1 MSEVSLRDYFSQL
14 DTLLSTNAA
23 DEVIHHCRHILQYYP
38 RNVAAYRYLG
48 RALILNGRWDE
59 GASALRRV
67 LGVIPDDYIAHIGMS
82 EIYDTKRQPDAA
94 IWHLERAFEQT
105 PYNRDL
111 LDGIRALYRR
121 YRNVDQVK
129 IQLTAAAVARQ
140 AMRNQQYGHAIETL
154 RGALQRQ
161 PDRVDLRLLLA
172 EALWAHGE
180 QVEAAEIA
188 LDILQLLPD
197 CLAAN
202 RILTQLWLAE
212 DRPSDARRYLS
223 HIEDVDPYL
232 AVELATGRPAP
243 DDAFKLRELDYAR
256 SAQHELARN
265 RPDWLQALD
274 NESLVAQTEPEG
286 ARTTT
291 GWVSALLR
299 GTGAEAA
306 SPAPAQE
313 EAADLFSDDW
323 MASVGRSIVEGS
335 TTQADELPD
344 DAALLGMSTSA
355 PDAVKRTPADFSFED
370 ELEDAFPAWEL
381 LTGEPAPG
389 SVPPGSETAM
399 TPNLEF
405 STTFQANEQSSHD
418 DVLDFPQPDPLAWLR
433 ESGIEIAEAA
443 EFQDPFT
450 SETDEAAEMRLP
462 EADANPLGWL
472 GGYDDLLIEEEQTA
486 TTAEGASSDLDDSLD
501 WLNSID
507 LDDDNA
513 PAGQTKIDAAPL
525 DQSSEADWL
534 PIPETGFKTAEAEAQ
549 GAEAPLAPA
558 EAPTI
563 PSPPAASLF
572 DFGDDEAAVPETAGS
587 EPGDDVDW
595 LTDISNHEPQ
605 AVPGPRRGLTA
616 LLNESNFDWLSDQ
629 QNDESSTEDSATD
642 SIMDEWLTEFGST
655 TPALPDQPSYEP
667 DWIVELDSAMNDEP
681 MKPPSPDQPPDWGA
695 GLPPEANDETA
706 GASSVGESSESEIE
720 WGSPDAFSWPAADD
734 DEAQPADS
742 LPDWLAELEPTN
754 TFESAQSVMSLD
766 DEDESDEGTETDPE
780 LGSVPDWLADLEP
793 RHPAETAR
801 MSFGES
807 LENSAFSAQDDWFTE
822 LKAEE
827 EAEIED
833 EAALNWPQ
841 NVDDVAAELADIEAS
856 LSSAGFQSPQGAG
869 DEASL
874 PEVPDW
880 LGEFGAQPV
889 QEDDPS
895 AETVNYQP
903 EDAFAAALPIE
914 GGDLEWLDDVG
925 EQAAEQAAAELEAT
939 RRPEAGVPDWLS
951 ELEPH
956 ASTPATDANAE
967 SIDWLDEIA
976 PTTPEPAETFAFENA
991 PAGEPPSSGTP
1002 PVSDLPD
1009 WLLELTPDEP
1019 FEQDDHTPAEET
1031 AAEPSAFDFD
1041 AIMTEPAA
1049 SIGEPERGSADWLTG
1064 IGSAAAA
1071 STASQMNFNDED
1083 ASSESSEQPLS
1094 DDQAEELDDEDWL
1107 IEAPVETPLPAHEPL
1122 ALGEYEANAQDEDFE
1137 WLSEDEEADFA
1148 TVETPSAAFDSLAED
1163 EEDAEDEAAID
1174 ETVEALAIHGDVLV
1188 QKPASNAPDWLNA
1201 MVPGLDVDFEAIE
1214 EDEPIEQAF
1223 AEEFTDFDDE
1233 AAAPASREFSWLSE
1247 IVEQEETAEAAVEQP
1262 RPRFAFA
1269 SRPAWLKFSS
1279 KPAWMKPPA
1288 EASGSAPTDQELP
1301 DWPDEPRDAESDS
1314 DIPDWLR

>member
-82 EIYDTKRQPDAA
+82 EIYDTKRQPDEA

-140 AMRNQQYGHAIETL
+140 AMRNQQYGQAIETL
-154 RGALQRQ
+154 RGALERQ
-161 PDRVDLRLLLA
+161 PDRLDLRLLLA

-212 DRPSDARRYLS
+212 DRPSDAQRYLS

-243 DDAFKLRELDYAR
+243 NDAFKLRELDYAR

-274 NESLVAQTEPEG
+274 DESLTPQTEPKE
-286 ARTTT
+286 ARSTT
-291 GWVSALLR
+291 GWVGALLR
-299 GTGAEAA
+299 GAGAEAA
-306 SPAPAQE
+306 SPALQQE
-313 EAADLFSDDW
+313 GAADLFSDDW
-323 MASVGRSIVEGS
+323 MASVGRSIAEGAPI
-335 TTQADELPD
+335 QADELPD
-344 DAALLGMSTSA
+344 DAALLGISTSA
-355 PDAVKRTPADFSFED
+355 PDSIEHTPPDFSFEFED
-370 ELEDAFPAWEL
+370 ELDNGLPDWEL
-381 LTGEPAPG
+381 LTGEQAAVNTPFAQATALQAREAP
-389 SVPPGSETAM
+389 
-399 TPNLEF
+399 
-405 STTFQANEQSSHD
+405 SHD
-418 DVLDFPQPDPLAWLR
+418 DELDFPQLDPLAWLR
-433 ESGIEIAEAA
+433 ETNIEIDEAT
-443 EFQDPFT
+443 EPQDPFAL
-450 SETDEAAEMRLP
+450 ETDEAAEMQLP

-472 GGYDDLLIEEEQTA
+472 GGYDDLLIQEEQTA
-486 TTAEGASSDLDDSLD
+486 TAEGAISDLDDPLD
-501 WLNSID
+501 WLNSVD
-507 LDDDNA
+507 LDDE
-513 PAGQTKIDAAPL
+513 PAGETATEPDSL
-525 DQSSEADWL
+525 DQSLEADWL
-534 PIPETGFKTAEAEAQ
+534 RISETGFET
-549 GAEAPLAPA
+549 AEAPLTPA

-563 PSPPAASLF
+563 PSPPVNSLF
-572 DFGDDEAAVPETAGS
+572 DFIDNEPEIAGS
-587 EPGDDVDW
+587 EPSDDVDW

-629 QNDESSTEDSATD
+629 QNDASSAEPSATD
-642 SIMDEWLTEFGST
+642 SIMDEWLAEFGGT

-667 DWIVELDSAMNDEP
+667 DWIIELDSAMNDEL

-695 GLPPEANDETA
+695 GLPLEADDEA
-706 GASSVGESSESEIE
+706 ESASNVGESSEIE
-720 WGSPDAFSWPAADD
+720 WGSPDAFAWPAEKEG
-734 DEAQPADS
+734 EAHPTDS
-742 LPDWLAELEPTN
+742 LPDWLAELQPTS
-754 TFESAQSVMSLD
+754 TFESAQPVMSISN
-766 DEDESDEGTETDPE
+766 EDEPDEESEADPE
-780 LGSVPDWLADLEP
+780 LGAVPDWLADLEP
-793 RHPAETAR
+793 RYPSETTG
-801 MSFGES
+801 MSFGAS
-807 LENSAFSAQDDWFTE
+807 PENTALSAQDDWLTE
-822 LKAEE
+822 IEAEE
-827 EAEIED
+827 AAEMED
-833 EAALNWPQ
+833 EAAVDWLQ
-841 NVDDVAAELADIEAS
+841 NVDDVAAELAAIEAS
-856 LSSAGFQSPQGAG
+856 LSSAGFQSSPLAG
-869 DEASL
+869 DEALL

-880 LGEFGAQPV
+880 MGEFGAQPI
-889 QEDDPS
+889 QEDRSP
-895 AETVNYQP
+895 AETVDSGI
-903 EDAFAAALPIE
+903 EEAFAAAQPIK

-939 RRPEAGVPDWLS
+939 LYPEAGVPDWLS
-951 ELEPH
+951 ELEPQ
-956 ASTPATDANAE
+956 ASTPAADTSAE
-967 SIDWLDEIA
+967 NIDWLDEIA
-976 PTTPEPAETFAFENA
+976 PATPKPAETLGFEERLA
-991 PAGEPPSSGTP
+991 AEEPLSSGASP
-1002 PVSDLPD
+1002 ASDLPD
-1009 WLLELTPDEP
+1009 WLIELAPDEP
-1019 FEQDDHTPAEET
+1019 FEQDDQTAAEET
-1031 AAEPSAFDFD
+1031 SAEPSAFDFN
-1041 AIMTEPAA
+1041 AIMAEPAA
-1049 SIGEPERGSADWLTG
+1049 TVGEPERSEEEWLTG
-1064 IGSAAAA
+1064 IGAAAMA
-1071 STASQMNFNDED
+1071 STDSEASLDDEETFN
-1083 ASSESSEQPLS
+1083 SESSEQPIS
-1094 DDQAEELDDEDWL
+1094 NEQGEELDDEEWL
-1107 IEAPVETPLPAHEPL
+1107 IETPVETQLPAHEPL
-1122 ALGEYEANAQDEDFE
+1122 ALGEYEAGAQDEDFE

-1148 TVETPSAAFDSLAED
+1148 TVETSFATYDSLDQD
-1163 EEDAEDEAAID
+1163 EEDAEETAAID

-1223 AEEFTDFDDE
+1223 AEETADFDDE
-1233 AAAPASREFSWLSE
+1233 AAAPANREFGWLSE

-1262 RPRFAFA
+1262 RPRFAFG
-1269 SRPAWLKFSS
+1269 SRPAWLKFST
-1279 KPAWMKPPA
+1279 KPAWMKPKPSD
-1288 EASGSAPTDQELP
+1288 EASRSATHDQELP
-1301 DWPDEPRDAESDS
+1301 DWPDEPRDAEGDS